1 MENNILSDPNEKLL
15 KDNVENI
22 YQGGTMDKNPLLENE
37 SKRKNI
43 CLIKIFNPKTNLYF
57 NKFYKINKQKKKEQ
71 KKE

>member
-22 YQGGTMDKNPLLENE
+22 YQGGTMDKNHLLENE

-43 CLIKIFNPKTNLYF
+43 CLIKIFDPKTNLYF
-57 NKFYKINKQKKKEQ
+57 NKFYKIKKKKKKEQ